1 MVSLIIVGGSI
12 SSNRQRSSSMAAMLT
27 GCRSTRAISVS
38 VSSTVSGSRSFL
50 RTGNSRHARPIPEP
64 NPFEDVDLHQ
74 PPLFSYFTTKSLL
87 MAP

>member
-1 MVSLIIVGGSI
+1 V
-12 SSNRQRSSSMAAMLT
+12 
-27 GCRSTRAISVS
+27 ISVS